1 MSVKNRWPKLSALA
15 LAISM
20 ATMAMPLA
28 AQQAE
33 EEEEQ
38 EGPAAELG
46 NVEVTGSR
54 IKRPEFTT
62 PAPVTTITAEQ
73 ISQTSFLTLGDLLS
87 ELPQLSNTFT
97 LQNSARF
104 IGTAGGG
111 FLNLRGLGTDRTLV
125 LINGKRHVAGSVGDS
140 SVDINSIP
148 TDLIERIEISTGAQS
163 AVYGADAVAG
173 TVNVILRDDFDGVR
187 ARASVGFADNASD
200 DFHRYSAGITAG
212 SDFIGGRGNAVVSL
226 GWDRQN
232 LLTAG
237 EFGGRALGA
246 GGLVPNPEDGDF
258 IDENGNQID
267 DGVPDNLFIDPNRF
281 FILSTGGSLFA
292 DLGAGGVI
300 PLFVFDPA
308 QPIGDIRPDGS
319 LRPIDPN
326 AFEFLDGPQNCAGAG
341 CEDFLDL
348 ESFQVLQTGFER
360 FTFDSLMTFD
370 FNDNVQGY
378 AEVRYS
384 NVDARQQGQP
394 SFDFF
399 PLIPVS
405 TDNPFMSGEVRE
417 AILATG
423 TDTAGMTRFNT
434 DLGLRRE
441 FDNRQTARGV
451 LGLRGNF
458 NAFGRV
464 FDFDAFG
471 NFGRST
477 LERVNENNRIDEAWF
492 AAVDAVRITEEDLA
506 TIVDP
511 SFFGGGGVAAGDIVC
526 RSQLQAARGD
536 TPRLAN
542 GEVAPGFA
550 VEGCVPADIFG
561 NGNISQEAMDFIN
574 STAVAT
580 GEIEQ
585 FQTGF
590 NVGSS
595 DLFDPWGA
603 GAIGALVG
611 FEFRSEDAK
620 AREDSLSGLGNT
632 FFNALAA
639 TDGSF
644 DVTEVYG
651 EVVIP
656 LLRDLPLIRSL
667 TIEGAGRISDY
678 STIDTVETWEG
689 RASWQPVEQLTI
701 RGTIGEAVRAPT
713 INDLFA
719 PGGEN
724 FANIA
729 DPCDRDNLDQGR
741 NGRQVRVENCI
752 ATGVEDPESF
762 NSADAQS
769 VPLISGGNPDL
780 EEEDSEVF
788 TIGFV
793 WSPSFIAN
801 LDLSA
806 DFWDVEITNSIA
818 ALGAGNI
825 AARCVDDPSGIDN
838 QFCPLIDRGAD
849 DNISEIRQF
858 PLNLNAF
865 ETSGVDLGLNYIFNA
880 GDFGTFNLRGNVQY
894 LDERKFIL
902 NTADNVDIDEGELG
916 DPDWQGNFNLNWT
929 RGNLGGFA
937 QFRFIDEQLIFD
949 QTTLRGGPDNPD
961 PNPDV
966 AEQISVDLEMYLDL
980 GVTYAFPLG
989 FSTQI
994 SVDNVFDNLCPKR
1007 FNGRCNGGNSA
1018 IFDNVGRFYNFQA
1031 AWNF

>member
-1 MSVKNRWPKLSALA
+1 MTEKKYWPKLSALA
-15 LAISM
+15 LAVSA
-20 ATMAMPLA
+20 ATLAMPLA

-33 EEEEQ
+33 DEEQ

-46 NVEVTGSR
+46 DVAVTGSR

-140 SVDINSIP
+140 SVDVNSIP

-163 AVYGADAVAG
+163 AVYGSDAVGG
-173 TVNVILRDDFDGVR
+173 TVNIILRDDFNGVR
-187 ARASVGFADNASD
+187 ARASTGFADNASD

-212 SDFIGGRGNAVVSL
+212 RDFVGGRGNAVVSL

-258 IDENGNQID
+258 IDDNGFEVD
-267 DGVPDNLFIDPNRF
+267 DGIPDDIFVPNNRF
-281 FILSTGGSLFA
+281 FILSNGGTLFQ
-292 DLGAGGVI
+292 DRGAGGVL
-300 PLFVFDPA
+300 PLFVDNPA
-308 QPIGDIRPDGS
+308 SPLGRLLPDGS
-319 LRPIDPN
+319 LAGIDPST
-326 AFEFLDGPQNCAGAG
+326 FEFLDGPQNCAGAG

-348 ESFQVLQTGFER
+348 ESFQVMQVGFER
-360 FTFDSLMTFD
+360 FTFDTLMTFD
-370 FNDNVQGY
+370 FNENVEGY
-378 AEVRYS
+378 AEVRYA
-384 NVDARQQGQP
+384 NVDSRQQGQP

-399 PLIPVS
+399 PLIPV
-405 TDNPFMSGEVRE
+405 TADNPFMSEEVRD
-417 AILATG
+417 AILSNG
-423 TDTAGMTRFNT
+423 TETAAMTRFNT

-451 LGLRGNF
+451 VGLRGNF
-458 NAFGRV
+458 NLFGRT

-492 AAVDAVRITEEDLA
+492 AAVDAVQITEDDLA
-506 TIVDP
+506 DIQDP

-542 GEVAPGFA
+542 GDLAPAFA

-561 NGNISQEAMDFIN
+561 NGNISDEAKAFIN

-595 DLFDPWGA
+595 NLFDPWGA
-603 GAIGALVG
+603 GGIGALAG
-611 FEFRSEDAK
+611 FEFRSEDAS

-632 FFNALAA
+632 FFNALGA

-656 LLRDLPLIRSL
+656 LLKDLPLVKSL
-667 TIEGAGRISDY
+667 QIEGAGRISDF
-678 STIDTVETWEG
+678 STIGTVETWEG

-701 RGTIGEAVRAPT
+701 RGSIGESVRAPT
-713 INDLFA
+713 IDDLFA

-724 FANIA
+724 FSNIN
-729 DPCDRDNLDQGR
+729 DPCDQENLSDGR
-741 NGRQVRVENCI
+741 NGREIRIANCI
-752 ATGVEDPESF
+752 ATGVEDPENF
-762 NSADAQS
+762 NAADAQS
-769 VPLISGGNPDL
+769 VPLVSGGNPDL
-780 EEEDSEVF
+780 GEEESDVF

-793 WSPSFIAN
+793 WSPSFVRN

-806 DFWDVEITNSIA
+806 DLWDIEVTDSIA
-818 ALGAGNI
+818 SLGAANI
-825 AARCVDDPSGIDN
+825 TARCVDDPNGIDN
-838 QFCPLIDRGAD
+838 QFCPLIDRGSD
-849 DNISEIRQF
+849 DNITEIRQF
-858 PLNLNAF
+858 PLNLNEF
-865 ETSGVDLGLNYIFNA
+865 KTRGVDLGLNYVYNA
-880 GDFGTFNLRGNVQY
+880 GDFGTFNLRSTVQY
-894 LDERKFIL
+894 LDQRVFVL

-937 QFRFIDEQLIFD
+937 QLRFIDEQLIFD
-949 QTTLRGGPDNPD
+949 QTTLGGGPNNPD
-961 PNPDV
+961 PNPDR
-966 AEQISVDLEMYLDL
+966 AEQLSVDLELYLDL
-980 GVTYAFPLG
+980 GVNYSFPMG
-989 FSTQI
+989 FTAQV
-994 SVDNVFDNLCPKR
+994 SVDNVFDNLCPTR
-1007 FNGRCNGGNSA
+1007 FNGRCNGGGSA

-1031 AWNF
+1031 GWNF